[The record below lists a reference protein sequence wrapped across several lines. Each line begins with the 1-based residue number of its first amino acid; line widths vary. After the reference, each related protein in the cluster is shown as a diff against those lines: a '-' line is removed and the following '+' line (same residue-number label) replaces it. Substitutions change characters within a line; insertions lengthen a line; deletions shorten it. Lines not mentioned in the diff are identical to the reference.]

1 MTEPTSRQQPLI
13 DIESLSKSF
22 PGQVALNSVS
32 MQILPGQIHALV
44 GQNGS
49 GKSTLIKILAGY
61 HQPDPGAI
69 VRLHGEAVD
78 IGSLNPHERA
88 HLHVMHQDLGLV
100 GSLTI
105 MENLALGRGYQTGFG
120 GRIRWATEAARVR
133 ALLAEFDVHADHYIP
148 VEEIRR
154 TDPAQWQAMISGD
167 WEVLGGESAAE
178 FRARVVTAMDAVIA
192 QYRLPAQ
199 TVGFGVKGAITW
211 STTFT
216 AKEGANSVI
225 ARTMCRPRHWV
236 RQAPSRRS
244 RPWLAPIHST
254 CSR

>member
-133 ALLAEFDVHADHYIP
+133 ALLAEFDVHADP
-148 VEEIRR
+148 R
-154 TDPAQWQAMISGD
+154 TRVQA
-167 WEVLGGESAAE
+167 
-178 FRARVVTAMDAVIA
+178 
-192 QYRLPAQ
+192 
-199 TVGFGVKGAITW
+199 
-211 STTFT
+211 
-216 AKEGANSVI
+216 
-225 ARTMCRPRHWV
+225 
-236 RQAPSRRS
+236 
-244 RPWLAPIHST
+244 LAPADRAIVALIRALQDWGDGEWGVLVLDEPTASLPKPEVDRLFAAVRRVAQRGGGDRKST
-254 CSR
+254 RLNSSHT